1 MAKKEGFRPNQEPM
15 AIIVMDN
22 GTWGS
27 LRGACITIVTPKQY
41 TQLCDGKIEPKDLLN
56 VFDISFGTYFHHSC
70 EED

>member
-15 AIIVMDN
+15 PIIVTEN
-22 GTWGS
+22 GTWFS

-41 TQLCDGKIEPKDLLN
+41 TQLCDGKIEPKDLVN
-56 VFDISFGTYFHHSC
+56 VLDLDFRTFFHHF